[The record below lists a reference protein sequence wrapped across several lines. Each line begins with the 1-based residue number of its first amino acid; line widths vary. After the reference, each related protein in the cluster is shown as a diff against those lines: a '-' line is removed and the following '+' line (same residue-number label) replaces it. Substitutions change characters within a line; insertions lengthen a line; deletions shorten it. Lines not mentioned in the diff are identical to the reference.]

1 MIIPCIDVMQCKV
14 VQLVQGKEKA
24 LERSLEE
31 TMDWMEGFPL
41 IHVIDLDAAMGR
53 GQNLDLVE
61 RVLQRFRARVGGGIR
76 TLEDAKR
83 MADLGAEMV
92 IVGSA
97 AYDSNGPRTDFLD
110 SISNEIGQEKLMV
123 AVDVLGG
130 RIAVKGWMATMNLSP
145 IDAIESLEQHCGGFL
160 CTNVDKEGLMGGTDV
175 EYFKSLR
182 SATNKTFTAAGG
194 ISTMDE
200 IRELTSNGIET
211 ALGMAIYTEAI
222 DLNELRRLVQPSL

>member
-1 MIIPCIDVMQCKV
+1 MIIPCIDVMQGKV

-31 TMDWMEGFPL
+31 TMDWMDGFPL

-61 RVLQRFRARVGGGIR
+61 RVLKRFRARVGGGIR
-76 TLEDAKR
+76 TVEDAQR

-145 IDAIESLEQHCGGFL
+145 IDAIGDLEAHCGGFL

-175 EYFKSLR
+175 EFFKSLR
-182 SATNKTFTAAGG
+182 SATSKTFTAAGG

-211 ALGMAIYTEAI
+211 ALGMAIYTDAI
-222 DLNELRRLVQPSL
+222 DLNELRRLVQPSP